1 MERIGFI
8 DLRDGFNEDAGEIPV
23 HLFGKGRGTYEY
35 EKTVQL
41 KPASPDNGLGEDIS
55 GVCLSLPLHILNF
68 RVVRLPFS
76 DRDKLKGV
84 IPFELGGL
92 LLDGAEEIVF
102 DSIILGGSG
111 KEYDILVAYVGKK
124 MLGEI
129 LAHLSSMQF
138 DPRFVTSI
146 ELQAALGDG
155 KNDIGSHLM
164 NLRSLTEEE
173 MINAAMGE
181 LTAPT
186 LNLRTGPFAYTRES
200 KKIRKTLRVTAFLL
214 LFLALAVNGDLL
226 LRFASAKNELASVKK
241 EMRAMYSAL
250 FPGEKRVA
258 DEIYQMKSHMKEIR
272 DRGTA
277 VSGISPLRLLSE
289 LSREKMEAARLDEIR
304 FEGGLITLKGEA
316 SSMEAMNG
324 VKARLS
330 GFLKDVSLPDM
341 KPSADGKVRFTI
353 VAKTGTS

>member
-8 DLRDGFNEDAGEIPV
+8 DMRDGLNEGAGDIPV
-23 HLFGKGRGTYEY
+23 HLFGKRRGAYEY
-35 EKTVQL
+35 EETVQL
-41 KPASPDNGLGEDIS
+41 KPASPDNGPGMDVS

-68 RVVRLPFS
+68 RVIRLPFS

-92 LLDGAEEIVF
+92 LLDGAGEVVF
-102 DSIILGGSG
+102 DSIILGGSD
-111 KEYDILVAYVGKK
+111 KEYDVLVAYVNKK
-124 MLGEI
+124 DLGEI

-138 DPRFVTSI
+138 DPWLVTSI
-146 ELQAALGDG
+146 ELHAALGDG

-173 MINAAMGE
+173 RIAAAMGE

-200 KKIRKTLRVTAFLL
+200 KKIRKTLRVAAILL
-214 LFLALAVNGDLL
+214 LALVLAINGDLL
-226 LRFASAKNELASVKK
+226 LRLASAKSELASVKK
-241 EMRAMYSAL
+241 EMRAMYGAL
-250 FPGEKRVA
+250 FPGEKRVS

-272 DRGTA
+272 DRETA

-289 LSREKMEAARLDEIR
+289 LSQEKMEGARLDEIR

-316 SSMEAMNG
+316 SSMEGANG

-330 GFLKDVSLPDM
+330 GFLKNVSLPDM

-353 VAKTGTS
+353 VAKTGSS